1 MTLLLCPQ
9 KSTTTVEEEIAHVM
23 NWAVENRMTVNL
35 VKTVET
41 VFHRPNIGQDLLPLK
56 MTNVSRVNVAKLLGV
71 YLRHDLNVSQHVDA
85 IVATCSQR
93 FYLLAQL
100 KKQGLGISSLHTIF
114 KAIVLNKI
122 LYALPVYYEYLTEEQ

>member
-1 MTLLLCPQ
+1 
-9 KSTTTVEEEIAHVM
+9 
-23 NWAVENRMTVNL
+23 
-35 VKTVET
+35 
-41 VFHRPNIGQDLLPLK
+41 
-56 MTNVSRVNVAKLLGV
+56 MTNVSRVNVAKILGV